1 MLYEENLE
9 CSPRSPRAKTPNDS
23 ASPDNPIDVAKE
35 AYTLTAQDIKR
46 IETAFQQELRFV
58 EQVERLGESEPD
70 KTESS
75 SEIGHSDDTDTT
87 SSQWAIKSGPA
98 KVQFG
103 GEGEF
108 QNCWLQ
114 VDGAA
119 EMIVRRPE
127 SEDDLATPTDPIL
140 EYVALDGILASPLQS
155 ETAGQPFALKLQLD
169 IDSDGATEHLVRG
182 WVEHVVA
189 FKDAEH
195 LAEWQRC
202 FETNAALRIWLSYP
216 EIQLVMF
223 ELNGVEMSGQ
233 EFKDV
238 MGVVDPLKRG
248 RLNVSQF
255 KEGLQNLASVQ
266 IDVPMVDDDFDGGED
281 GDIED
286 TSGDPKAA
294 LVALVGTPGS

>member
-58 EQVERLGESEPD
+58 EQVERLGESEPY

-140 EYVALDGILASPLQS
+140 EYVALDGIHVWVVDWH
-155 ETAGQPFALKLQLD
+155 TFALKLQLD
-169 IDSDGATEHLVRG
+169 IDSDGATEH
-182 WVEHVVA
+182 VVV

-195 LAEWQRC
+195 LTEWQRC

>member
-1 MLYEENLE
+1 MQPMLYEENVE
-9 CSPRSPRAKTPNDS
+9 RSPRSPRAKTPNDS

-140 EYVALDGILASPLQS
+140 EYVALDGIHVWVVDWH
-155 ETAGQPFALKLQLD
+155 TFALKLQLD
-169 IDSDGATEHLVRG
+169 IDSDGATEH
-182 WVEHVVA
+182 VVV

-195 LAEWQRC
+195 LTEWQRC

>member
-1 MLYEENLE
+1 MQPMLYEENLE

-58 EQVERLGESEPD
+58 EQVERLGESEPY

-140 EYVALDGILASPLQS
+140 EYVALDGIHVWVVDWH
-155 ETAGQPFALKLQLD
+155 TFALKLQLD
-169 IDSDGATEHLVRG
+169 IDSDGATEH
-182 WVEHVVA
+182 VVV

-195 LAEWQRC
+195 LTEWQRC

-266 IDVPMVDDDFDGGED
+266 IDVDDDFDGGED

-286 TSGDPKAA
+286 TGGDPKAA

>member
-1 MLYEENLE
+1 MQPMLYEENLE

-75 SEIGHSDDTDTT
+75 SEIGLSDDTDTT

-140 EYVALDGILASPLQS
+140 EYVALDGIHVWVVDWH
-155 ETAGQPFALKLQLD
+155 TFALKLQLD
-169 IDSDGATEHLVRG
+169 IDSDGATEH
-182 WVEHVVA
+182 VVV

-195 LAEWQRC
+195 LIEWQRC

-266 IDVPMVDDDFDGGED
+266 IDVDDDFDGGED